1 MDDEVPPTR
10 PGSPKAEVP
19 RELTEA
25 ELSRIARQAV
35 HQAPDP
41 GLDRQL
47 ARMGLTDP
55 APSGGRLPAEPASR
69 PAAIE
74 PELTRLRDDLR
85 RLKAVAWGL
94 AAVIAILV
102 VLVIVLLV
110 R

>member
-10 PGSPKAEVP
+10 PWSPKAAVP

-55 APSGGRLPAEPASR
+55 APSGGGLTAEPASR
-69 PAAIE
+69 PAAVE
-74 PELTRLRDDLR
+74 PELAHLRNELR
-85 RLKAVAWGL
+85 RLKAVGWGL
-94 AAVIAILV
+94 AGIIAILV
-102 VLVIVLLV
+102 VLVIVLLA

>member
-10 PGSPKAEVP
+10 PGSPKADL
-19 RELTEA
+19 RRDLTEA

-55 APSGGRLPAEPASR
+55 SPAAEGLPAQPTSR

-74 PELTRLRDDLR
+74 PELKRLRNELR